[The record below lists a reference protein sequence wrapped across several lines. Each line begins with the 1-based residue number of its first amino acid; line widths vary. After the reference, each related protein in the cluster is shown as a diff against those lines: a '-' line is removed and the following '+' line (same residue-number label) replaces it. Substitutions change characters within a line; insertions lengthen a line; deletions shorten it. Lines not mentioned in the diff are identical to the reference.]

1 MAKSKLTKPYFL
13 IPLALLCCFLWGSA
27 FPAVKAGYKIFGIAA
42 EDSFSQIV
50 FAGMRF
56 TLAGLLVVLAG
67 SLSQKT
73 FLKPKN
79 KKSIHHCLV
88 LSLVQTVLQYT
99 MFYVGLAHTSGVKS
113 SVLVS
118 LNVFLALIISTLIFK
133 FEKLNSQ
140 KIIGSVLGFAGVVI
154 INLGSGGFGA
164 GFTLKG
170 EGAIILSSLA
180 YAFSS
185 VLIKK
190 YSADEN
196 PVTLS
201 GYQFFIG
208 GIVMMIFGYIAGGRI
223 NKVTGINV
231 VLILLYLALISAVAY
246 TVWGIL
252 LKYNPVSKVSVIG
265 FMNPVFGVLLSALF
279 LGETKEAFNVRSL
292 VALVLVCV
300 GIYIVNANFERKNKD
315 KIVNE

>member
-1 MAKSKLTKPYFL
+1 MNKSKLTKSYIV
-13 IPLALLCCFLWGSA
+13 IPLAVLCCFLWGSA
-27 FPAVKAGYKIFGIAA
+27 FPAVKVGYSIFGIAA
-42 EDSFSQIV
+42 EDSFAQIV

-56 TLAGLLVVLAG
+56 TLAGFLVVLAG
-67 SLSQKT
+67 SITQKT
-73 FLKPKN
+73 FLRPKN
-79 KKSIHHCLV
+79 KKSIGYCLI

-99 MFYVGLAHTSGVKS
+99 MFYIGLAHTSGVKS

-133 FEKLNSQ
+133 FEKLNVQ
-140 KIIGSVLGFAGVVI
+140 KIIGTVLGFAGVVI

-170 EGAIILSSLA
+170 EGAIIMSAFA
-180 YAFSS
+180 YALSS

-190 YSADEN
+190 YSEHEN

-208 GIVMMIFGYIAGGRI
+208 GIMMMLFGFAAGGRI
-223 NKVTGINV
+223 NKVSGLNV

-246 TVWGIL
+246 TIWGIL

-279 LGETKEAFNVRSL
+279 LGETKEAFNIRSL
-292 VALVLVCV
+292 IALVLVCV
-300 GIYIVNANFERKNKD
+300 GIYIVNAKFERKNK
-315 KIVNE
+315 KA